1 MARSGDILVVE
12 DDNSTRIIL
21 ATLLEDEG
29 YRVKSC
35 PTAEEGLNHII
46 SEGPIDI
53 VITDLK
59 LPDGSGLQVLWALK
73 KINADA
79 AIILITGHASVETAI
94 KAVNE
99 GAFAYHVKPLD
110 IDALKS
116 SVRNALRQQRLSVEN
131 QKLLQRLQRTNEKLE
146 SKNRE
151 LEEASLA
158 KTQILSTVSHE
169 LKTPLTSIACYT
181 DRVLLER
188 EAVGPLNERQQRYLE
203 TVRENTY
210 RLKALIGDLLDI
222 SRIESGSLE
231 LTPVMLDLR
240 LEVEDAVRSMQA
252 QINEN
257 QMCVL
262 LNIPPAA
269 SRIKADRL
277 RFSQIVYNLL
287 SNACKY
293 SPVGSTTTITA
304 MEKAELVQIDVA
316 DMRIGVSAEDQS
328 RLSAKFF
335 RADNTATREVSGGI

>member
-35 PTAEEGLNHII
+35 PTAEEALNHII

-188 EAVGPLNERQQRYLE
+188 KAVGPLNERQQRYLE

-277 RFSQIVYNLL
+277 RFSQVVYNLL

-328 RLSAKFF
+328 RLFAKFF